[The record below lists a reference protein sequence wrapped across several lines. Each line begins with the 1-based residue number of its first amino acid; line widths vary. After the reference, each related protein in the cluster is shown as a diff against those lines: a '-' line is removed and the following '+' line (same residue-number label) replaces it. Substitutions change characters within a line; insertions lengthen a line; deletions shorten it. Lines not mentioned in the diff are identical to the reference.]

1 MAKKKGK
8 KKVKGYSTNE
18 VLEKVLV
25 YLIGNKDIW
34 ISKNKIVQHFI
45 KKKMLREQIYYAIN
59 KLEKQGKVLKN
70 KSGALQFNQSTL
82 TKGQPIVGI
91 VDMNKGG
98 DAYVIAEGH
107 TTDIFVKSGNINRAL
122 DGDTV
127 EIELFLARKRSKRQE
142 GKVVKVIKRHQTE
155 FVGVLNVTKSY
166 AFVIPDNNNIQ
177 VDFFI
182 PPSKTKNAN
191 NKDKV
196 IVKLLEWEARKK
208 SPTAEVV
215 EILGKPGLNDVEMK
229 SILVAQG
236 FSLNFPKAVLRE
248 TEKLNTTINNEEIKK
263 RRDFR
268 EVTTITI
275 DPKDAKDF
283 DDALSV
289 KYLDNGNYEVGIH
302 IADVS
307 HYVQPGTALDEEA
320 RKRATSVYLVDRVLP
335 MLPEKISNELC
346 SLRPNETKLCYAA
359 VFELDATG
367 KVCKKW
373 FGRTVI
379 YSDRRFTYEEAQ
391 SVIET
396 GEGDYAKEMLLLNSL
411 AEKLRAKRF
420 KHGSISFETEEVK
433 FNFDKAGKPISIY
446 VKQRKASNLLVEDFM
461 LLANRLVATS
471 IFEKEKKIKK
481 NIPFPYRI
489 HDVPDMEKLITFNH
503 YAATF
508 DLELDLTSTK
518 TVAHSMN
525 KIMKTV
531 NGTPAQHL
539 LSYMAVRSMSKAKYT
554 ISNIGHYGLAFDYY
568 THFTSPIRRYPDVL
582 VHRMLTRVLNKDY
595 NANGDS
601 LEKTL
606 MHCSAQ
612 EIKAVKAERAAT
624 KYKQV
629 EFMLDKVGKTFEGMI
644 SGVKHYGLFV
654 EIMENKC
661 EGLIPIETLPFDK
674 YIYKEAKQCIVGM
687 LNDTVFKIGDIIQV
701 KVTKADMEKQ
711 NIDMEL
717 VAISASVVDGA
728 IA

>member
-1 MAKKKGK
+1 MAKNR
-8 KKVKGYSTNE
+8 KKVKAYTGNE
-18 VLEKVLV
+18 VIEKVLR
-25 YLIGNKDIW
+25 YLIGNKNSW
-34 ISKNKIVQHFI
+34 LSKNKIVKHFT
-45 KKKMLREQIYYAIN
+45 KKKILKEQIYYAIN
-59 KLEKQGKVLKN
+59 KLEKQKKLLKN
-70 KSGALQFNQSTL
+70 EKGELQFNRATI
-82 TKGQPIVGI
+82 TKGKPIVGTI
-91 VDMNKGG
+91 DMNKGG
-98 DAYVIAEGH
+98 NAYVISEAH
-107 TTDIFVKSGNINRAL
+107 TNDIFIKAANINRAL

-127 EIELFLARKRSKRQE
+127 EIELFLQRKRNKRQE
-142 GKVVKVIKRHQTE
+142 GKVVNIIKRHNTE
-155 FVGVLNVTKSY
+155 FVGVINITKSY
-166 AFVIPDNNNIQ
+166 AFVIPDNPSIQ

-182 PPSKTKNAN
+182 PPNKTKNAKN
-191 NKDKV
+191 NDKV
-196 IVKLLEWEARKK
+196 IVKLVEWEARKK

-236 FSLNFPKAVLRE
+236 FSLKFPKPVMRE
-248 TEKLNTTINNEEIKK
+248 TEKLTTAISDEEIKK
-263 RRDFR
+263 RKDYR
-268 EVTTITI
+268 EVTTFTI

-283 DDALSV
+283 DDALSI
-289 KYLDNGNYEVGIH
+289 KYLDNGHYEIGVH

-359 VFELDATG
+359 IFELDAEG
-367 KVCKKW
+367 KLYNQW

-391 SVIET
+391 TIIET
-396 GEGDYAKEMLLLNSL
+396 GDGDYAKEILLLNDV
-411 AEKLRAKRF
+411 AKKLKAKRF
-420 KHGSISFETEEVK
+420 KAGSISFETEEVK
-433 FNFDKAGKPISIY
+433 FNFDEAGKPISIY
-446 VKQRKASNLLVEDFM
+446 VKERKEANMLVEDFM
-461 LLANRLVATS
+461 LLANRMVATS

-481 NIPFPYRI
+481 EIPFPYRV

-508 DLELDLTSTK
+508 DLELDLSSTE
-518 TVAHSMN
+518 TIAHSMN
-525 KIMKTV
+525 KIMAEV
-531 NGTPAQHL
+531 SGTPAQHL

-554 ISNIGHYGLAFDYY
+554 TNNIGHYGLAFDYY

-582 VHRMLTRVLNKDY
+582 VHRRLTKVLEKDFQ
-595 NANGDS
+595 ARRES
-601 LEKTL
+601 IEKTL
-606 MHCSAQ
+606 MHCSNQ
-612 EIKAVKAERAAT
+612 EVKAVKAERAAT

-644 SGVKHYGLFV
+644 SGVKHYGLFI
-654 EIMENKC
+654 EIVENKC
-661 EGLIPIETLPFDK
+661 EGLVPIESLPYDK
-674 YIYKEAKQCIVGM
+674 YIYKEAKQSIVGM
-687 LNDTVFKIGDIIQV
+687 LNDTVFKIGDLVQV

-717 VAISASVVDGA
+717 VAIAAPVEDGA

>member
-59 KLEKQGKVLKN
+59 KLEKQGKILKN

-268 EVTTITI
+268 EVTTFTI

-687 LNDTVFKIGDIIQV
+687 LNDTVFKIGDIIQI

-717 VAISASVVDGA
+717 VAISAPVVDGA